1 MYSLF
6 EVRGMFDNRNVLA
19 AIRCIAILTVACLMA
34 ACDPVGTLLRNAG
47 GMGNFKSD
55 PNYGKAYNQRQMEM
69 RDLPERFYTDS
80 LVTEG
85 AVIPNRQ
92 IFSMLTERGL
102 RFVEVKARR
111 FKGKETI
118 GYFGMTD
125 VDGDVALYVP
135 FLAPGTDYVR
145 LALADGANPESR
157 CIQVER
163 LPQVMKWR
171 MDDSPLL
178 PGTCIS
184 ATPIE
189 KPTARMALVY
199 EGKHPWGTPFG
210 YWSLVDRTTGQK
222 LAALT
227 SADSDAM
234 PSNGNSGHRDL
245 VHRIWN
251 APGFSKQGYRALF
264 QNRVK
269 IESPPPTAFDATTV
283 KPYRVRYIFVT
294 EKEYAHLFNRG
305 VGKEGWQT
313 AVQSAMTSRWG
324 YDGPHLLDWQSKT
337 YTELT
342 FPYPRTSTAVDKGFF
357 AINGW
362 WDHRTAPGTLERYDS
377 HGKQLW
383 SVLVSP
389 PNVSLD
395 EKCGGGLAG
404 IGATKDYVVF
414 YGRCG
419 SSLPPSERPDR
430 GHEYKVMLTEIRRSD
445 LPNF

>member
-1 MYSLF
+1 M
-6 EVRGMFDNRNVLA
+6 
-19 AIRCIAILTVACLMA
+19 I
-34 ACDPVGTLLRNAG
+34 
-47 GMGNFKSD
+47 
-55 PNYGKAYNQRQMEM
+55 
-69 RDLPERFYTDS
+69 DS
-80 LVTEG
+80 
-85 AVIPNRQ
+85 
-92 IFSMLTERGL
+92 
-102 RFVEVKARR
+102 
-111 FKGKETI
+111 
-118 GYFGMTD
+118 
-125 VDGDVALYVP
+125 DGDVGLFVP

-145 LALADGANPESR
+145 LALADRANPDSR
-157 CIQVER
+157 CIQVDR
-163 LPQVMKWR
+163 LPQAMKWR
-171 MDDSPLL
+171 MDDGPLL

-251 APGFSKQGYRALF
+251 APGFSKQGYRVLF
-264 QNRVK
+264 QNRIK
-269 IESPPPTAFDATTV
+269 IESPPPTAFDAVTV

-294 EKEYAHLFNRG
+294 KKEYADLFNRG
-305 VGKEGWQT
+305 VAKEGWQT
-313 AVQSAMTSRWG
+313 AVQSSMTSRWG
-324 YDGPHLLDWQSKT
+324 YDGPYLLDWQSKT

-357 AINGW
+357 TINGW
-362 WDHRTAPGTLERYDS
+362 WDHRTALGSLERYDS
-377 HGKQLW
+377 DGKQLW

-389 PNVSLD
+389 PGVSLD
-395 EKCGGGLAG
+395 EKCGGGATG

-419 SSLPPSERPDR
+419 SSLPPSERPDPD
-430 GHEYKVMLTEIRRSD
+430 HEYKVMLTEIRRSE
-445 LPNF
+445 LPKF